1 MDSVTLYFQII
12 HACQVKYNTQLKL
25 LLCKI
30 CPPFHYILVLY
41 LLATIFSFIFLNNGF
56 YEVCVSMCI
65 KNCILVP
72 SKSNISNHSEKKFLS
87 VVSIYQSSFI

>member
-30 CPPFHYILVLY
+30 CPPFHYFLVLY

-56 YEVCVSMCI
+56 YEICVSMCI
-65 KNCILVP
+65 KIVFTIKIQYLQP
-72 SKSNISNHSEKKFLS
+72 LSEKKFLS